1 MTRPMPRP
9 RVIHLFDD
17 AAAGGVMRVL
27 DHIETSPQMAADAEH
42 ILRAVDRHS
51 LSLGRS
57 DADIIVSHLAIS
69 WRSLPMLT
77 MLRLL
82 HPRTPLVHVEHSYT
96 KAFVAQN
103 VQNPRRFKCLLR
115 LAYRLFDMVI
125 AVSHAQDKWLC
136 ESGAV
141 PRAKLRVIQ
150 SCVDLSAFRAIAA
163 PAGPVRVIGAIGRL
177 DRQKGFD
184 TLISAFRHCKAQDLA
199 LHIYG
204 EGAEEAD
211 LRRLAGDDRRI
222 QFKGFAS
229 DPSAALAAVDVVAM
243 PSRWEAYGLVALEA
257 LAAQRM
263 LLVSGLDG
271 LADHVATGAVST
283 NGTSV
288 QTWCE
293 ALNRLPA
300 PSLSATD
307 IRPDQ
312 AERPEQIFARKWR
325 DLIGVVFPE
334 NATFRPHQTAAA

>member
-1 MTRPMPRP
+1 M
-9 RVIHLFDD
+9 
-17 AAAGGVMRVL
+17 
-27 DHIETSPQMAADAEH
+27 S
-42 ILRAVDRHS
+42 
-51 LSLGRS
+51 
-57 DADIIVSHLAIS
+57 
-69 WRSLPMLT
+69 
-77 MLRLL
+77 
-82 HPRTPLVHVEHSYT
+82 
-96 KAFVAQN
+96 
-103 VQNPRRFKCLLR
+103 
-115 LAYRLFDMVI
+115 
-125 AVSHAQDKWLC
+125 
-136 ESGAV
+136 
-141 PRAKLRVIQ
+141 
-150 SCVDLSAFRAIAA
+150 
-163 PAGPVRVIGAIGRL
+163 GAIGRL